1 MTLTRKT
8 RFTKA
13 PEKSSEL
20 QAGLTDQTQY
30 CSMDMTDE
38 QKVASALLM
47 HSSVEECVVLAR
59 QVEGCDRQLVAYVVL
74 SQTFSRLQLDSFL
87 ESLLPPALL
96 PSAYVPSPTY
106 L

>member
-20 QAGLTDQTQY
+20 QAGLTYQTQY

-47 HSSVEECVVLAR
+47 HSPLKSAW
-59 QVEGCDRQLVAYVVL
+59 
-74 SQTFSRLQLDSFL
+74 FL
-87 ESLLPPALL
+87 PDKLRDAI
-96 PSAYVPSPTY
+96 AN
-106 L
+106 